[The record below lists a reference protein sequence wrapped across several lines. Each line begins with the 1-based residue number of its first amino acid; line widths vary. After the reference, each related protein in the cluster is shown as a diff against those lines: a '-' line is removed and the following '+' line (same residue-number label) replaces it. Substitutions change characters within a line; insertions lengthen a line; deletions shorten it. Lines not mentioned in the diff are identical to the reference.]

1 MTDLPVVRL
10 QPQRHKRVRLGHP
23 WIFSNEIQMDNAAK
37 ALARGQLV
45 RVEVSHGEPLGI
57 AMFNPHTL
65 IAARMLDRDPTAK
78 IDAAW
83 IAKRI
88 ARARDLRERLYP
100 GGHYRLIHAEA
111 DGLPGLI
118 VDRYGDVLVVQ
129 RNAAGIETL
138 GEALFDAL
146 ARELAPKTIVLRDDS
161 HARTLE
167 GLAQKSEIRGA
178 ALDGPIPVR
187 ENGAVF
193 FADPREGQ
201 KTGWFFDQRDN
212 RASLA
217 FLCAGVRALDVY
229 CYAGGFGVLAAK
241 AGALSVKLVDRSQTA
256 LDLATKAADAN
267 GVAGKCAFE
276 RTDAFD
282 FLEANARAG
291 TVWDVVSADPPA
303 FAKSRKDVPAALKGY
318 RKLAREAA
326 QVVAPKGIL
335 FVASCSHNV
344 EPGPFAEEVARGVSE
359 AGRSARILR
368 VAGAASDHPLHPH
381 LPESAYLKALTL
393 ALD

>member
-1 MTDLPVVRL
+1 MTSLPVVRL

-23 WIFSNEIQMDNAAK
+23 WVYSNEIQMDNTAK
-37 ALARGQLV
+37 ALTRGGLV
-45 RVEVSHGEPLGI
+45 RLEVSHGEPLGV

-65 IAARMLDRDPTAK
+65 IAARILDRDATAT

-129 RNAAGIETL
+129 RNAAGIEAL

-146 ARELAPKTIVLRDDS
+146 TRELAPKTIVLRDDS

-167 GLAQKSEIRGA
+167 GLAERSETRGA
-178 ALDGPIPVR
+178 ALNGPIPVR
-187 ENGAVF
+187 ENDAEF
-193 FADPREGQ
+193 FADPRDGQ
-201 KTGWFFDQRDN
+201 KTGWFFDQREN
-212 RASLA
+212 RAHVASL
-217 FLCAGVRALDVY
+217 CKESRALDVY
-229 CYAGGFGVLAAK
+229 SYAGGFGVLAAK
-241 AGALSVKLVDRSQTA
+241 SGALAVRMVDRSQAA
-256 LDLATKAADAN
+256 LDLATRAAAAN
-267 GVAGKCAFE
+267 GVADKCAFE
-276 RTDAFD
+276 RAEAFD
-282 FLEANARAG
+282 FLEAQARAG
-291 TVWDVVSADPPA
+291 AVWDVVAADPPA
-303 FAKSRKDVPAALKGY
+303 FAKSRKDVPVALKGY
-318 RKLAREAA
+318 RKLARAAA
-326 QVVAPKGIL
+326 QVVAPRGLL

-344 EPGPFAEEVARGVSE
+344 EPGPFAEEIARGVSE
-359 AGRSARILR
+359 AGRAARILR
-368 VAGAASDHPLHPH
+368 VAGAAADHPLHPH

>member
-1 MTDLPVVRL
+1 MTELPVVKL

-23 WIFSNEIQMDNAAK
+23 WAYSNEIQMDNAAK
-37 ALARGQLV
+37 ALLRGAAV
-45 RVEVSHGEPLGI
+45 RLETAHGEALGV

-65 IAARMLDRDPTAK
+65 IAARMLDRDPDAR
-78 IDAAW
+78 IDTAW
-83 IAKRI
+83 IAKRL

-129 RNAAGIETL
+129 RNAAGIEAM

-146 ARELAPKTIVLRDDS
+146 TETLAPKTIVLRDDS
-161 HARTLE
+161 SARSLE
-167 GLAQKSEIRGA
+167 GLAQRTEFRGVPLGA
-178 ALDGPIPVR
+178 PIPVR
-187 ENGAVF
+187 ENGADF

-217 FLCAGVRALDVY
+217 SLCANSRVLDVY
-229 CYAGGFGVLAAK
+229 SYAGGFGVLAAK
-241 AGALSVKLVDRSQTA
+241 SGAVSVKMVDRSQAA
-256 LDLATKAADAN
+256 LDLAAQAARANSVGEKCAVERADA
-267 GVAGKCAFE
+267 FE
-276 RTDAFD
+276 
-282 FLEANARAG
+282 FLEAQARAG
-291 TVWDVVSADPPA
+291 AVWDVVSADPPA

-326 QVVAPKGIL
+326 MLVAPRGIL

-359 AGRSARILR
+359 AGRAARILR
-368 VAGAASDHPLHPH
+368 EGRAAADHPLHPM

>member
-1 MTDLPVVRL
+1 MTSLPVVRL
-10 QPQRHKRVRLGHP
+10 QAQRHKRVRLGHP
-23 WIFSNEIQMDNAAK
+23 WVFSNEIQMDNTAK
-37 ALARGQLV
+37 ALPRGRPV
-45 RVEVSHGEPLGI
+45 RLESANGEALGV

-65 IAARMLDRDPTAK
+65 IAARMLDRDPAAT
-78 IDAAW
+78 IDADW
-83 IAKRI
+83 LAKRI
-88 ARARDLRERLYP
+88 GRARDLRERLHP

-111 DGLPGLI
+111 DGLPGLV

-129 RNAAGIETL
+129 RNAAGIEAM

-146 ARELAPKTIVLRDDS
+146 TRELSPKTIVLRDDS
-161 HARTLE
+161 HARGLE
-167 GLAQKSEIRGA
+167 GLPEKLETRGMP
-178 ALDGPIPVR
+178 LEGPIAVR

-193 FADPREGQ
+193 FADPRDGQ

-212 RASLA
+212 RAHLASL
-217 FLCAGVRALDVY
+217 CKDSRVLDVY

-241 AGALSVKLVDRSQTA
+241 SGAVSAKLVDRSQSA
-256 LDLATKAADAN
+256 LDLATRAAAAN
-267 GVAGKCAFE
+267 GVAGKCAVERAEAFE
-276 RTDAFD
+276 
-282 FLEANARAG
+282 FLEAQARAG
-291 TVWDVVSADPPA
+291 TVWDVVAADPPA

-326 QVVAPKGIL
+326 QVVAPRGIL

-344 EPGPFAEEVARGVSE
+344 ELGPFAEEVARGVSE
-359 AGRSARILR
+359 AGRAARILR
-368 VAGAASDHPLHPH
+368 VAGAAADHPLHPH

>member
-23 WIFSNEIQMDNAAK
+23 WAFSNEIQMDNAAK
-37 ALARGQLV
+37 ALPRGRLV
-45 RVEVSHGEPLGI
+45 RLEVSHGEPLGV
-57 AMFNPHTL
+57 AMFNAHTL
-65 IAARMLDRDPTAK
+65 IAARLLDRDPAAK
-78 IDAAW
+78 IDDSW
-83 IAKRI
+83 IAKRL

-129 RNAAGIETL
+129 RNAAGIEAL

-178 ALDGPIPVR
+178 PLDGPIPVA
-187 ENGAVF
+187 ENGASF

-217 FLCAGVRALDVY
+217 SLCRDSRVLDVY

-241 AGALSVKLVDRSQTA
+241 SGAVSVKLVDRSQTA
-256 LDLATKAADAN
+256 LDLAARAAEAN
-267 GVAGKCAFE
+267 GVSGKCAFE
-276 RTDAFD
+276 RAEAFD

>member
-23 WIFSNEIQMDNAAK
+23 WAFSNEIQMDNAAK
-37 ALARGQLV
+37 ALARGGLV
-45 RVEVSHGEPLGI
+45 RLEVSHGEPLGI

-65 IAARMLDRDPTAK
+65 IAARMLDRDPAAK
-78 IDAAW
+78 IDEAW

-118 VDRYGDVLVVQ
+118 VDRYGDALVVQ
-129 RNAAGIETL
+129 RNAAGIEAL
-138 GEALFDAL
+138 GEPLFAAL
-146 ARELAPKTIVLRDDS
+146 ARELTPKTIVLRDDS

-167 GLAQKSEIRGA
+167 GLTQKSEIRGVP
-178 ALDGPIPVR
+178 LDGPIPVN
-187 ENGAVF
+187 ENGASF

-212 RASLA
+212 RAHLASLCKD
-217 FLCAGVRALDVY
+217 LRVLDVY

-241 AGALSVKLVDRSQTA
+241 AGAVSVKLVDRSQGA
-256 LDLATKAADAN
+256 LDLAARAAGAN
-267 GVAGKCAFE
+267 DVAGKCAFE
-276 RTDAFD
+276 RADAFD

-326 QVVAPKGIL
+326 QVVAPKGVL

>member
-1 MTDLPVVRL
+1 
-10 QPQRHKRVRLGHP
+10 LGHP
-23 WIFSNEIQMDNAAK
+23 WAFSNEIQMDNAAK
-37 ALARGQLV
+37 ALARGRLV
-45 RVEVSHGEPLGI
+45 RLEVSHGEPLGV

-65 IAARMLDRDPTAK
+65 IAARLLDRDPAAA

-129 RNAAGIETL
+129 RNAAGIEAI
-138 GEALFDAL
+138 GEALFEAL
-146 ARELAPKTIVLRDDS
+146 ERELSPKTVVLRDDS
-161 HARTLE
+161 HARILE
-167 GLAQKSEIRGA
+167 GLAQNSEIRGA
-178 ALDGPIPVR
+178 SLEGPIPAR
-187 ENGAVF
+187 ENGASF

-212 RASLA
+212 RAHLASLCGGA
-217 FLCAGVRALDVY
+217 RVLDVY
-229 CYAGGFGVLAAK
+229 SYAGGFGVLAAK
-241 AGALSVKLVDRSQTA
+241 SGAVSVKLVDRSQTA
-256 LDLATKAADAN
+256 LDLASRAAAAN
-267 GVAGKCAFE
+267 GVADTCAFE
-276 RTDAFD
+276 RADAFD
-282 FLEANARAG
+282 FLEAQARAG
-291 TVWDVVSADPPA
+291 AVWDVVSADPPA

-326 QVVAPKGIL
+326 QVAAPRGIL

-344 EPGPFAEEVARGVSE
+344 EPGPFAEEIARGLSE

-368 VAGAASDHPLHPH
+368 VAGAAADHPLHPH
-381 LPESAYLKALTL
+381 LPESAYLKVLTL

>member
-1 MTDLPVVRL
+1 MTELPVVRL
-10 QPQRHKRVRLGHP
+10 LPKRHKRVRLGHP
-23 WIFSNEIQMDNAAK
+23 WVFSNEIQMDNAAK
-37 ALARGQLV
+37 ALARGRLV
-45 RVEVSHGEPLGI
+45 RLEVSHGEPLGV

-65 IAARMLDRDPTAK
+65 IAARVLDGDPAAT
-78 IDAAW
+78 IDAGW

-118 VDRYGDVLVVQ
+118 ADRYGDVLVVQ
-129 RNAAGIETL
+129 RNAAGIEAL
-138 GEALFDAL
+138 GEKLFEALE
-146 ARELAPKTIVLRDDS
+146 RELSPKTIVLRDDS
-161 HARTLE
+161 PARILE
-167 GLAQKSEIRGA
+167 GLAQNSEIRGA
-178 ALDGPIPVR
+178 SLDGPIPVR
-187 ENGAVF
+187 ENGAAF

-212 RASLA
+212 RAHLA
-217 FLCAGVRALDVY
+217 ALCKDARVLDVY
-229 CYAGGFGVLAAK
+229 SYAGGFGVLAAK
-241 AGALSVKLVDRSQTA
+241 SGAVSAKLVDRSQAA
-256 LDLATKAADAN
+256 LDLASRAAEAN
-267 GVAGKCAFE
+267 GVADKCAFE
-276 RTDAFD
+276 RADAFD
-282 FLEANARAG
+282 FLEAQARAG
-291 TVWDVVSADPPA
+291 AVWDVVSADPPA

-326 QVVAPKGIL
+326 QAVAPHGIL
-335 FVASCSHNV
+335 FLASCSHNV
-344 EPGPFAEEVARGVSE
+344 EPGAFAEEVARGVSE

-368 VAGAASDHPLHPH
+368 VAGAAADHPLHPH

>member
-1 MTDLPVVRL
+1 MTVLPVVRL

-23 WIFSNEIQMDNAAK
+23 WAYSNEIQMDNAAK
-37 ALARGQLV
+37 ALPRGQLV
-45 RVEVSHGEPLGI
+45 RLEVSHGEPLGV
-57 AMFNPHTL
+57 AMFNAHTL
-65 IAARMLDRDPTAK
+65 IAARVLDRDASATV
-78 IDAAW
+78 DSAW

-129 RNAAGIETL
+129 RNAAGIEAL

-146 ARELAPKTIVLRDDS
+146 DRELSPKTVVLRDDS

-178 ALDGPIPVR
+178 ALDGPIPVI
-187 ENGAVF
+187 ENGASF

-201 KTGWFFDQRDN
+201 KTGWFFDQREN
-212 RASLA
+212 RAHLASLCKDA
-217 FLCAGVRALDVY
+217 RVLDVY
-229 CYAGGFGVLAAK
+229 CYAGGFGVRAAK
-241 AGALSVKLVDRSQTA
+241 AGAVSVKLVDRSQTA
-256 LDLATKAADAN
+256 LDLAARAAQAN
-267 GVAGKCAFE
+267 DVAGICAFDKN
-276 RTDAFD
+276 DAFD
-282 FLEANARAG
+282 FLEAQARAG

-318 RKLAREAA
+318 RKLARAAA

-359 AGRSARILR
+359 AGRAARILR
-368 VAGAASDHPLHPH
+368 VAGAAADHPLHPH

>member
-23 WIFSNEIQMDNAAK
+23 WVFSNEIQMDNAAK
-37 ALARGQLV
+37 AMARGQLV

-65 IAARMLDRDPTAK
+65 IAARLLDRDPTAK
-78 IDAAW
+78 IDEAW

-129 RNAAGIETL
+129 RNAAGIEAL

-178 ALDGPIPVR
+178 ALDGPIPVN

-217 FLCAGVRALDVY
+217 SLCAGVRALDVY

-241 AGALSVKLVDRSQTA
+241 AGAVSVKLVDRSQTA
-256 LDLATKAADAN
+256 LDLAAKAADAN
-267 GVAGKCAFE
+267 DVAGKCAFE
-276 RTDAFD
+276 RADAFD